1 MSTNWFITGIGTDVG
16 KTVVSSILAEA
27 LAATY
32 WKPVQAGDLHF
43 SDSMKVKSYCS
54 EKVQVLPERYRLN
67 TPASP
72 HYAAQLDQV
81 TIELSDFSLPEVEGN
96 LLIEGAGG
104 LLVPINQ
111 KGLLYIDVI
120 KHFNLPVV
128 LVSRNYLGSINH
140 SLLSIEALKSR
151 NIQVDLLVFS
161 GERNEASEE
170 VIQKQLPGVQT
181 IFIPFTDCVDANF
194 VQNQAEIIRTKIQ

>member
-1 MSTNWFITGIGTDVG
+1 MSTKWFITGIGTDVG

-27 LAATY
+27 LGATY

-170 VIQKQLPGVQT
+170 IIQRQLPGVQT
-181 IFIPFTDCVDANF
+181 IYIPFTSNVDAEF
-194 VQNQAEIIRTKIQ
+194 VAQQAEIIRTEIQ